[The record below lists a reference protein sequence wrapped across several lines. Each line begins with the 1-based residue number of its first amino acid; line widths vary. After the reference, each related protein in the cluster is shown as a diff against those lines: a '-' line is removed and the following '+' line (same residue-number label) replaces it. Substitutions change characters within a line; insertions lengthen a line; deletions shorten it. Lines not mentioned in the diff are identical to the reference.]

1 MAGGINQRMTL
12 RDYQES
18 ISTDA
23 ARLLEWVKIAYLA
36 MEPRCGKTFTSF
48 AAAEKYGAKVVLFV
62 TRKKAMSSIES
73 DYDTMQPNFIIDI
86 INYESLHLIVRTD
99 YDLVIIDEAHS
110 CGAFPT
116 MAERVKRLK
125 RICEG
130 LPIIFLSATPSPE
143 SFSQLYHQ
151 FYISSFSP
159 FKAYK
164 NFYAWA
170 KEFVTLK
177 KRYLYNK
184 EINDYSCADK
194 AKIDEH
200 TKHLFIS
207 YTQEEAGF
215 TEMVQEQVITV
226 KMEPGTQWL
235 IDKLIKERV
244 YIGKDGQEILADTAV
259 KLQNKIHQISSGTVL
274 AENGNGIC
282 FDHTKARFIRDHF
295 KGQKIAIFYK
305 FKCEGVM
312 LIGTFGY
319 NRLTEDPMEFNER
332 DDKIF
337 YSQVQSGREGTNL
350 STADAL
356 VFFNIDFSSVS
367 YQQARARMQTKD
379 RTKAAMLYW
388 IFSDVGIESK
398 IYQRVIN
405 KQDYTNAHFR
415 KDFNIRRELV

>member
-1 MAGGINQRMTL
+1 MIL
-12 RDYQES
+12 RDYQQS

-36 MEPRCGKTFTSF
+36 MQVRTGKTLTAL
-48 AAAEKYGAKVVLFV
+48 AAADKFGAKVVLFV
-62 TRKKAMSSIES
+62 TKKKAISSIQD
-73 DYDTMQPNFIIDI
+73 DYDKLAPSFIIDI
-86 INYESLHLIVRTD
+86 INFEQLGNIVRTD
-99 YDLVIIDEAHS
+99 YDLVIVDEAHCIS
-110 CGAFPT
+110 QFPT
-116 MAERVKRLK
+116 PAERTKLLK
-125 RICEG
+125 KICEG
-130 LPIIFLSATPSPE
+130 LPIIYLSGTPTPE

-170 KEFVTLK
+170 KDFVTLK

-235 IDKLIKERV
+235 IDKLIKDRV

-274 AENGNGIC
+274 AENGEGIC
-282 FDHTKARFIRDHF
+282 FDHTKAQFIRDHF